1 MEPDDFWNST
11 LRYTL
16 LQVEGFIYR
25 QQIDAERQV
34 SSAWLMAAWQ
44 RSKKMPSLR
53 SVLSRS
59 KRGKDKLPD
68 KQQTKAEL
76 DQMIA
81 DMTGDLALKPKEK
94 DG

>member
-1 MEPDDFWNST
+1 
-11 LRYTL
+11 
-16 LQVEGFIYR
+16 
-25 QQIDAERQV
+25 
-34 SSAWLMAAWQ
+34 MAAWQ

-53 SVLSRS
+53 SVLARS
-59 KRGKDKLPD
+59 KRGKEKPPD